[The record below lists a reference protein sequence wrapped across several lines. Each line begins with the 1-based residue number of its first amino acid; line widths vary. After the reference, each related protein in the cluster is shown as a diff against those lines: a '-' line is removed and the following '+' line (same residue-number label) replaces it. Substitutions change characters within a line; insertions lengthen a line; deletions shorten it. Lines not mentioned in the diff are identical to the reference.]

1 MMMKK
6 KKLKQKAV
14 EARDP
19 DYSRT
24 ELVSIWIDKPQRRK
38 TPNPKLKNQ
47 ILLQKTFC
55 GDVIVSAISLI
66 EIPKLITRVVQPLP
80 FQIKN
85 LQRKYTLY
93 NCSPLHF

>member
-55 GDVIVSAISLI
+55 GDVIVSAIS
-66 EIPKLITRVVQPLP
+66 
-80 FQIKN
+80 
-85 LQRKYTLY
+85 
-93 NCSPLHF
+93 